1 MVPLVPGYHISIVPI
16 LYDNY
21 RQLFLKSLLPSD
33 STFSLDDYSYLIVD
47 EASRTCLAVDP
58 ADANLFIFAIFFLF
72 RYLQLPD
79 RRHSFP
85 HVSGCR
91 SCGCQFIYI
100 FAIFFLF
107 R

>member
-58 ADANLFIFAIFFLF
+58 ADAKALHKAILKED
-72 RYLQLPD
+72 LAL
-79 RRHSFP
+79 
-85 HVSGCR
+85 SG
-91 SCGCQFIYI
+91 I
-100 FAIFFLF
+100 LTT
-107 R
+107 